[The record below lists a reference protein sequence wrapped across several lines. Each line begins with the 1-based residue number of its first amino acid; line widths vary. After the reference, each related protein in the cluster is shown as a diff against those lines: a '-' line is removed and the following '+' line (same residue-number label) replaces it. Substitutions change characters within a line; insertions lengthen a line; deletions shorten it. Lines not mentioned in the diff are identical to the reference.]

1 MLFKSITNRLVFSY
15 FTASLVV
22 LCVLSGATLYSLKH
36 HFYEQDYFHIDQK
49 FRTIDKLRVDGNF
62 IEKFGEFFAT
72 GDTKLWLIEQGRL
85 IYRSQNVSLPDGF
98 SIEQKKLKFE
108 WEDEGNR
115 YRAKIF
121 PLDSSPGVYAIIGGS
136 INHHKVFIQG
146 FGKMLLL
153 TTLLASVISG
163 LLGWLIARKEL
174 APIKRLERH
183 VSNITTHQLDI
194 RVPAHGFPKELMPLV
209 VGFNDMLNRLEG
221 DFERLSEFSS
231 DIAHELRTP
240 LGNMM
245 TQTQVAL
252 SQPRSSDEYQNILI
266 SNIEELNRITKTI
279 TDMLYLAKSEHN
291 LLLKTN
297 EAFELAELAEE
308 LADYY
313 EMAGDEKEITIA
325 LSGTSR
331 VTADKNM
338 IRRALGNLLSNAVRH
353 SKERSN
359 IDVTIS
365 QTHSHSRIAV
375 SNFGELIPEASLPYI
390 FDRFYR
396 VDKSRAHTSSAGAGL
411 GLSITR
417 SIARLHNGDINL
429 VSEEGKTTFTLTIET
444 LGSNP

>member
-15 FTASLVV
+15 FTASLIV
-22 LCVLSGATLYSLKH
+22 LCVFSGVTLYSIKH

-49 FRTIDKLRVDGNF
+49 FRTIDKLRMDGNF
-62 IEKFGEFFAT
+62 IEKFGEFFEA
-72 GDTKLWLIEQGRL
+72 GDTKLWLIEDEKL

-98 SIEQKKLKFE
+98 TVRDSDMKFE
-108 WEDEGNR
+108 WSNGQDSF
-115 YRAKIF
+115 RAKMYH
-121 PLDSSPGVYAIIGGS
+121 LENSPGVHAVIGVT
-136 INHHKVFIQG
+136 INHHKVFIHG
-146 FGKMLLL
+146 FSNVLIF

-209 VGFNDMLNRLEG
+209 VGFNEMLNRLEG

-240 LGNMM
+240 VGNMM

-297 EAFELAELAEE
+297 EAFELADLAEE

-338 IRRALGNLLSNAVRH
+338 IKRAIGNLLSNAVRH
-353 SKERSN
+353 SDDHSN
-359 IDVTIS
+359 IDVTINQS
-365 QTHSHSRIAV
+365 ASHSHIAV
-375 SNFGELIPEASLPYI
+375 SNFGEVIPEASLPYI

-417 SIARLHNGDINL
+417 SIARLHNGDIDL

-444 LGSNP
+444 IGSNP